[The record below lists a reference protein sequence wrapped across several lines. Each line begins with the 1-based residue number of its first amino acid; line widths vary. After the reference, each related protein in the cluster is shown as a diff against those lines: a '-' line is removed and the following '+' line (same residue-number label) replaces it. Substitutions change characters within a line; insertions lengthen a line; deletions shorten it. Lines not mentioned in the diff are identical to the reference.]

1 MNSSIKKIGFAVSG
15 LASLILGIVC
25 YCLDVGSYQYNVQ
38 YGGDAYTGIQ
48 NAAAQTAC
56 NVADLAGIC
65 KFGLGSIL
73 LIAGLVLIICAV
85 TYKEKEIRDYSVPFG
100 DVYHKLGRIENL
112 IDERC
117 VLREKRAES
126 ENSDKNEDGNVSV

>member
-1 MNSSIKKIGFAVSG
+1 MNNLIRKIGFAVSG

-25 YCLDVGSYQYNVQ
+25 YCLDAGLYEYNER

-48 NAAAQTAC
+48 NAAARTAR
-56 NVADLAGIC
+56 NVSDLAGIC

-73 LIAGLVLIICAV
+73 LIAGIVLIICAV
-85 TYKEKEIRDYSVPFG
+85 TYKEKEIRDYSVKLG

-117 VLREKRAES
+117 VLREERAES
-126 ENSDKNEDGNVSV
+126 ENSDKNEDGNASV

>member
-1 MNSSIKKIGFAVSG
+1 MNKTIKKIGFAVSG

-25 YCLDVGSYQYNVQ
+25 YCLDAGSYVFNVQ

-48 NAAAQTAC
+48 NAAARTAC
-56 NVADLAGIC
+56 NVTNLAKIC
-65 KFGLGSIL
+65 KFGFGSVL
-73 LIAGLVLIICAV
+73 LIAGVVLIICAV
-85 TYKEKEIRDYSVPFG
+85 TYKEKEIIDYSVPFG

-117 VLREKRAES
+117 VLREEKTES
-126 ENSDKNEDGNVSV
+126 DDSVKKEDGNATV